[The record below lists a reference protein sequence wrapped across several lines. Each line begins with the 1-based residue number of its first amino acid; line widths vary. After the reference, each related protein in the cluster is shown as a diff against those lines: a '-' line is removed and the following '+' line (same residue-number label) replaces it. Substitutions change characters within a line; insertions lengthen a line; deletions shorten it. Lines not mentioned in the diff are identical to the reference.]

1 MLASGATYPST
12 NVQDVLKRGHF
23 RSTGLADSKNM
34 LAFRENEPKLEASR
48 PWCSDFSSQH
58 SEPLKAALLKRRL
71 DKQQQLAARK
81 APRETMS
88 FSRLSILTME
98 RELSLAVIFSTT
110 QCGVI
115 VVVFHVDELNI
126 KKTVIS
132 IVQFILSLF

>member
-12 NVQDVLKRGHF
+12 NLQDVLKRSHF

-88 FSRLSILTME
+88 VSRLSILKME
-98 RELSLAVIFSTT
+98 RELSLAVVFSTA
-110 QCGVI
+110 
-115 VVVFHVDELNI
+115 
-126 KKTVIS
+126 
-132 IVQFILSLF
+132 